1 MLIRK
6 LFKFENA
13 HIVRNCTS
21 DRCKRSIHGH
31 SYKVELLLKASKLDH
46 GQMVYDFGL
55 LKGVIKEL
63 FDSFDHA
70 ICYWQKDDPEYIQ
83 ACKTFSARWVALP
96 VSPSAEQF
104 SRIFFYLA
112 QQVLAS
118 TTTQNGEGD
127 VEVYSVIVH
136 ETDTGYAQSF
146 LEDIEN
152 EQMGLLSL
160 DQIIFSEQV
169 QVEWS
174 DPQMYENL
182 KNGIKFQNPNVKSK
196 VNITCPRHGI
206 FKQLAKS
213 HLEGAGCLKCRNESY
228 LMGADEFIRRSV
240 IVHGDRYNYDGVK
253 YIDNHTKVDIVCPI
267 HGMFSQQPRTHLKGR
282 GCPYC
287 SKWVSNGELEFLSC
301 IGIPMSPNNRQV
313 RIGKYFVDGL
323 LDTTVYEFLGDY
335 WHGNLNIYDSND
347 VNRNV
352 NQTFGE
358 LHRKT
363 VNKFDYLIQH
373 NFAVKFIWECDWNK
387 WKKARNTELPIIDYQ
402 SKNPLLNRSDFS
414 T

>member
-70 ICYWQKDDPEYIQ
+70 ICYWQKDDPEYIA
-83 ACKTFSARWVALP
+83 ACQTFSARWSALP

-112 QQVLAS
+112 QQVLHS

-146 LEDIEN
+146 IEDIEN
-152 EQMGLLSL
+152 EQMGILNL

-169 QVEWS
+169 QAEWS

-182 KNGIKFQNPNVKSK
+182 KKGIRFQNPNVELQ
-196 VNITCPRHGI
+196 VNI
-206 FKQLAKS
+206 
-213 HLEGAGCLKCRNESY
+213 
-228 LMGADEFIRRSV
+228 
-240 IVHGDRYNYDGVK
+240 
-253 YIDNHTKVDIVCPI
+253 
-267 HGMFSQQPRTHLKGR
+267 
-282 GCPYC
+282 
-287 SKWVSNGELEFLSC
+287 
-301 IGIPMSPNNRQV
+301 
-313 RIGKYFVDGL
+313 
-323 LDTTVYEFLGDY
+323 
-335 WHGNLNIYDSND
+335 
-347 VNRNV
+347 
-352 NQTFGE
+352 
-358 LHRKT
+358 
-363 VNKFDYLIQH
+363 
-373 NFAVKFIWECDWNK
+373 
-387 WKKARNTELPIIDYQ
+387 
-402 SKNPLLNRSDFS
+402 
-414 T
+414 

>member
-70 ICYWQKDDPEYIQ
+70 ICYWQKDDPEYIA
-83 ACKTFSARWVALP
+83 ACQTFCARWIALP
-96 VSPSAEQF
+96 VSSSAEQF

-112 QQVLAS
+112 QQVLHS

-146 LEDIEN
+146 IEDIEN
-152 EQMGLLSL
+152 EQMGILNL

-169 QVEWS
+169 QAEWS

-182 KNGIKFQNPNVKSK
+182 KKGIRFQNPNVEIQ
-196 VNITCPRHGI
+196 VNI
-206 FKQLAKS
+206 
-213 HLEGAGCLKCRNESY
+213 
-228 LMGADEFIRRSV
+228 
-240 IVHGDRYNYDGVK
+240 
-253 YIDNHTKVDIVCPI
+253 
-267 HGMFSQQPRTHLKGR
+267 
-282 GCPYC
+282 
-287 SKWVSNGELEFLSC
+287 
-301 IGIPMSPNNRQV
+301 
-313 RIGKYFVDGL
+313 
-323 LDTTVYEFLGDY
+323 
-335 WHGNLNIYDSND
+335 
-347 VNRNV
+347 
-352 NQTFGE
+352 
-358 LHRKT
+358 
-363 VNKFDYLIQH
+363 
-373 NFAVKFIWECDWNK
+373 
-387 WKKARNTELPIIDYQ
+387 
-402 SKNPLLNRSDFS
+402 
-414 T
+414 